1 MAGPTDDPDGDLQFW
16 RNLAEERGKV
26 IQALHEFNYW
36 HQSTV
41 ARGEVIAG
49 LEKSVE
55 LWRERCLAAESN
67 VIEVKAPETYRALA
81 RRAGARLWR
90 DAGRLGRGA
99 AGRRASSA
107 PDVTV
112 RDPDTDR

>member
-1 MAGPTDDPDGDLQFW
+1 MAAPADDPDGELLFW
-16 RNLAEERGKV
+16 QTLAEERGQV

-55 LWRERCLAAESN
+55 LWRERCLAAEAN
-67 VIEVKAPETYRALA
+67 VIEVRPPETYRSVA
-81 RRAGARLWR
+81 RRVGARLWR
-90 DAGRLGRGA
+90 DAARLGRVA
-99 AGRRASSA
+99 TGRRASPPPHVA
-107 PDVTV
+107 V
-112 RDPDTDR
+112 RDLDPGD